1 MSFGERPS
9 GHLWTNSDSE
19 NFSLFSRM
27 ISSAETLISEQN
39 STILSSKADE
49 SFPEGHEDA
58 SQTFRSFLSGP
69 MRLLPSLG
77 RDKGVLESY
86 TAKYHSV

>member
-1 MSFGERPS
+1 MSFGERSS

-27 ISSAETLISEQN
+27 VSSTEAFVSEQN

-49 SFPEGHEDA
+49 SFPEGHEDS
-58 SQTFRSFLSGP
+58 SQIFRSFLSGP
-69 MRLLPSLG
+69 MRLLPSLS
-77 RDKGVLESY
+77 RDKGFLETYS
-86 TAKYHSV
+86 AKYHSV